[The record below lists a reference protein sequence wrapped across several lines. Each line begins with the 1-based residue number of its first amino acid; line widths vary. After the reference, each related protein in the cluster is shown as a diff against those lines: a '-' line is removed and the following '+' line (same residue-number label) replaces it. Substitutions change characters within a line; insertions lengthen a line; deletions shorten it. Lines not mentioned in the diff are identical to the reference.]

1 MGKIVNVISHV
12 DVEVDLATVST
23 EDLVEELKNRYDIPE
38 FKNTELIHAIYERRR
53 LNQSYER
60 ELDELIYL
68 VTGRLV

>member
-1 MGKIVNVISHV
+1 MGKIVNVTSHV

-23 EDLVEELKNRYDIPE
+23 EDLVEELKDRYDIPE

-53 LNQSYER
+53 LNQPYER

-68 VTGRLV
+68 VIGRLV